1 MSLKLIKF
9 CVAFRAKTNPEEGKK
24 KDARDGLSGA
34 RPGGWPVYL
43 LPLDSLGPAIYPLT
57 VRAPHTF
64 WPRGERQ

>member
-34 RPGGWPVYL
+34 RPGGYEK
-43 LPLDSLGPAIYPLT
+43 DIFFGC
-57 VRAPHTF
+57 
-64 WPRGERQ
+64 